1 MGAALIALD
10 WGTSSLRGWLIDG
23 GGTILDR
30 RAGGPGI
37 LAVEDNDFAAAHR
50 AFVAGWPSLPSIAS
64 GMIGSKQGWVEAP
77 YVRCPGGFA
86 ELAPGLRET
95 SDGALGV
102 VPGFA
107 WQVPGLAPDVMRG
120 EETQIFGALDADD
133 ASGLFIL
140 PGTHSKWARVTSG
153 RIVSF
158 ATYMTGE
165 IFAVLRQHSI
175 LGRLMA
181 ADAMPDLNA
190 VAFEAGAE
198 VGLHHGEDLLHRLF
212 EVRALGLF
220 ERLSAA
226 DAPSYL
232 SGLLIGSEIAAALH
246 RESAAAPIL
255 IGARPLCAAYR
266 RVLAAQGIEARIAD
280 EDVTPRGLWRI
291 ARAAGMIGTSL
302 SSGG

>member
-1 MGAALIALD
+1 VSAALIALD
-10 WGTSSLRGWLIDG
+10 WGTTSLRGWLIDG
-23 GGTILDR
+23 DGTIHDR
-30 RAGGPGI
+30 RVGGPGI
-37 LAVEDNDFAAAHR
+37 LAVTGNDFAGAHR
-50 AFVAGWPSLPSIAS
+50 AFVSGWQSLPSIAS

-77 YVRCPGGFA
+77 YVSCPGGFA
-86 ELAPGLRET
+86 DLSPGLRAT
-95 SDGALGV
+95 PDAALRI

-140 PGTHSKWARVTSG
+140 PGTHSKWAQVTSG

-190 VAFEAGAE
+190 AAFEAGAE
-198 VGLHHGEDLLHRLF
+198 VGLNHGDDLLHRLF

-220 ERLSAA
+220 ERLSAF

-246 RESAAAPIL
+246 REAAVSPTL
-255 IGARPLCAAYR
+255 IGARPLCAAYQ

-291 ARAAGMIGTSL
+291 ARAAGMIG
-302 SSGG
+302 

>member
-1 MGAALIALD
+1 VSAALIALD

-23 GGTILDR
+23 DGTILDR

-37 LAVEDNDFAAAHR
+37 LAVTGNDFAGAHR
-50 AFVAGWPSLPSIAS
+50 SFVSGWPSLPSIAS
-64 GMIGSKQGWVEAP
+64 GMIGSKQGWLEAP
-77 YVRCPGGFA
+77 YVNCPGGFVD
-86 ELAPGLRET
+86 LSPGLRAT
-95 SDGALGV
+95 PDNALRI

-140 PGTHSKWARVTSG
+140 PGTHSKWARVASG

-181 ADAMPDLNA
+181 SDAMPDLNA
-190 VAFEAGAE
+190 AAFEAGAE
-198 VGLHHGEDLLHRLF
+198 VGLNHGDDLLHRLF

-220 ERLSAA
+220 ERLPATDS
-226 DAPSYL
+226 PSYL
-232 SGLLIGSEIAAALH
+232 SGLLIGAEIAAALH
-246 RESAAAPIL
+246 REAAASPIL
-255 IGARPLCAAYR
+255 IGARPLCAAYH
-266 RVLAAQGIEARIAD
+266 RVLAAQGIAARIAD

-291 ARAAGMIGTSL
+291 ARAAGMIA
-302 SSGG
+302 

>member
-1 MGAALIALD
+1 VAAALIALD
-10 WGTSSLRGWLIDG
+10 WGTTSLRGWLIADD
-23 GGTILDR
+23 GTILDR

-37 LAVEDNDFAAAHR
+37 LAVTDNDFDGAHR
-50 AFVAGWPSLPSIAS
+50 AFVVGWPRLPSIAS

-77 YVRCPGGFA
+77 YVSCPGGFA
-86 ELAPGLRET
+86 DLSPGLRAT
-95 SDGALGV
+95 PGGALRI
-102 VPGFA
+102 VPGIA

-120 EETQIFGALDADD
+120 EETQIFGALESDD

-140 PGTHSKWARVTSG
+140 PGTHSKWARVTAG
-153 RIVSF
+153 RIAAF
-158 ATYMTGE
+158 ATFMTGE
-165 IFAVLRQHSI
+165 MFAILRQHSI

-190 VAFEAGAE
+190 AAFEAGAE
-198 VGLHHGEDLLHRLF
+198 VGLHHGDDLLHRLF
-212 EVRALGLF
+212 EVRTLGLF
-220 ERLSAA
+220 ERLSAV

-246 RESAAAPIL
+246 RESADAPTL

-291 ARAAGMIGTSL
+291 ARAAGMIG
-302 SSGG
+302 

>member
-1 MGAALIALD
+1 MSPALIALD
-10 WGTSSLRGWLIDG
+10 WGTTSLRGWLIAGDG
-23 GGTILDR
+23 ALLDR

-37 LAVEDNDFAAAHR
+37 LAVSNNDFAAAYR
-50 AFVAGWPSLPSIAS
+50 TFVAGWPAAPSIAS

-77 YVRCPGGFA
+77 YVSCPGGFSD
-86 ELAPGLRET
+86 LAPGLRAT
-95 SDGALGV
+95 PDDALRIA
-102 VPGFA
+102 PGIA

-158 ATYMTGE
+158 ATFMTGE

-190 VAFEAGAE
+190 SAFEAGAE
-198 VGLHHGEDLLHRLF
+198 VGLNHADDLLHRLF
-212 EVRALGLF
+212 EVRTLGLF
-220 ERLSAA
+220 ERLSQA

-232 SGLLIGSEIAAALH
+232 SGLLIGAEIAAALH
-246 RESAAAPIL
+246 REAVGETPPTL
-255 IGARPLCAAYR
+255 IGARPLCAAYQ
-266 RVLAAQGIEARIAD
+266 RVLAAQGIAARIAD

-291 ARAAGMIGTSL
+291 ARAAGMIG
-302 SSGG
+302 

>member
-1 MGAALIALD
+1 MAAALIALD
-10 WGTSSLRGWLIDG
+10 WGTTSLRGWLIAADG
-23 GGTILDR
+23 AILDR

-37 LAVEDNDFAAAHR
+37 LAVGDSDFAGALR
-50 AFVAGWPSLPSIAS
+50 SFVAGWPDLPSIAS
-64 GMIGSKQGWVEAP
+64 GMIGSKQGWIEAP
-77 YVRCPGGFA
+77 YVACPGGFA
-86 ELAPGLRET
+86 DLAPGLSTAPGR
-95 SDGALGV
+95 ALRV
-102 VPGFA
+102 VPGVA
-107 WQVPGLAPDVMRG
+107 RQVPGLAPDVMRG
-120 EETQIFGALDADD
+120 EETQIFGALESDE

-140 PGTHSKWARVTSG
+140 PGTHSKWARVASG

-190 VAFEAGAE
+190 AAFEAGAE
-198 VGLHHGEDLLHRLF
+198 VGLHHGDDLLHRLF
-212 EVRALGLF
+212 AVRTLGLF

-232 SGLLIGSEIAAALH
+232 SGLLIGAEIAAALH
-246 RESAAAPIL
+246 RESADSPTL

-266 RVLAAQGIEARIAD
+266 RVLAAQGIESRIAD

-291 ARAAGMIGTSL
+291 ARAAGMIG
-302 SSGG
+302 

>member
-1 MGAALIALD
+1 MSAALIALD
-10 WGTSSLRGWLIDG
+10 WGTSSLRGWLIAADG
-23 GGTILDR
+23 AILDR
-30 RAGGPGI
+30 RSGGPGI
-37 LAVEDNDFAAAHR
+37 LGVSGNDFAATHR
-50 AFVAGWPSLPSIAS
+50 AFVAGWPTLPSIAS

-77 YVRCPGGFA
+77 YVNCPGGFA
-86 ELAPGLRET
+86 DMSPGLRVT
-95 SDGALGV
+95 NDRALRI
-102 VPGFA
+102 VPGVA

-140 PGTHSKWARVTSG
+140 PGTHSKWARVVSG

-181 ADAMPDLNA
+181 SDAMPDLNA
-190 VAFEAGAE
+190 PAFEAGAE
-198 VGLHHGEDLLHRLF
+198 VGLNHADDLLHRLF

-220 ERLSAA
+220 ERLSAT

-232 SGLLIGSEIAAALH
+232 SGLLIGAEIAAALH
-246 RESAAAPIL
+246 REAATAPTL
-255 IGARPLCAAYR
+255 IGARPLCAAYQ
-266 RVLAAQGIEARIAD
+266 RVLGAQGITARIAD

-291 ARAAGMIGTSL
+291 ARAAGMIG
-302 SSGG
+302 

>member
-1 MGAALIALD
+1 MSAALIALD
-10 WGTSSLRGWLIDG
+10 WGTSSLRGWLLDG
-23 GGTILDR
+23 DGTNLDR

-37 LAVEDNDFAAAHR
+37 LAVADGGFAGAHR
-50 AFVAGWPSLPSIAS
+50 AFVAGWPELPSIAS

-77 YVRCPGGFA
+77 YVNCPGGFVD
-86 ELAPGLRET
+86 LSPGLRAT
-95 SDGALGV
+95 PDAALSI
-102 VPGFA
+102 VPGVA

-140 PGTHSKWARVTSG
+140 PGTHSKWARVADG

-190 VAFEAGAE
+190 AAFEAGAE
-198 VGLHHGEDLLHRLF
+198 VGLHHGDDLLHRLF
-212 EVRALGLF
+212 EVRTLGLF
-220 ERLSAA
+220 ERLSGA

-232 SGLLIGSEIAAALH
+232 SGLLIGAEIAAALH
-246 RESAAAPIL
+246 RGAADSPTL
-255 IGARPLCAAYR
+255 VGARPLCAAYR
-266 RVLAAQGIEARIAD
+266 RVLAVQGIDARIAD

-291 ARAAGMIGTSL
+291 ARAAGMIG
-302 SSGG
+302 